1 MKEIVQELKKWREA
15 RNMQDNG
22 FVTDKEVAS
31 MIDECKE
38 VLLTKTDTHKAE
50 EICDIAVFAFNGL
63 GLLNAE
69 YKAKSTK
76 WSGLPS
82 ILRSFANI
90 LESNEDRMTV
100 TELNYII
107 KFCENT
113 VADLGFDFKKTMLE
127 KIKVIS
133 SREQCPNQAK
143 EWAESGASGKWEK
156 NKLQD
161 KNSIYKPDFES
172 CRL

>member
-1 MKEIVQELKKWREA
+1 MEQIINELRIWRED
-15 RNMQDNG
+15 RNMQDNE
-22 FVTDKEVAS
+22 FVLETEVANMLKEVA
-31 MIDECKE
+31 EALE
-38 VLLTKTDTHKAE
+38 AKTDEYKAE

-63 GLLNAE
+63 AYLKE
-69 YKAKSTK
+69 DYKH
-76 WSGLPS
+76 
-82 ILRSFANI
+82 LR
-90 LESNEDRMTV
+90 
-100 TELNYII
+100 
-107 KFCENT
+107 CENGSIST
-113 VADLGFDFKKTMLE
+113 ISSCLVDMLEGRNHPFMLSGIISYCKDFVTSLGYDFEKMMME

-161 KNSIYKPDFES
+161 KNSLYKPDFES